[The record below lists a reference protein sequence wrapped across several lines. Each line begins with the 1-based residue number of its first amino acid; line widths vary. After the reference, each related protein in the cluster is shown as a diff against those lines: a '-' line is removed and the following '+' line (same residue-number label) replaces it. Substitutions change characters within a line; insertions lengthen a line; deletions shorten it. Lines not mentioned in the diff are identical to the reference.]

1 MRDMALRDRRRVPRL
16 AVRSRSTLKVD
27 GRLVPV
33 ELIDISPLGAR
44 IGMRDPTPAPG
55 TPVKLY
61 LRAGKPLEAVVVRA
75 TEGGFALEFAESEP
89 TAMPCKTFFW
99 KLESYVFSGAY
110 APNARAAHGRHLP
123 TQALVDTC
131 TVLAWDEWGARIDTA
146 VRLALGT
153 RVHLCGREMVV
164 TEKHGT
170 VFTLEPA
177 TVELSLEAA
186 L

>member
-1 MRDMALRDRRRVPRL
+1 MAAFERRRAPRL
-16 AVRSRSTLKVD
+16 AVRSRSTLKVE

-44 IGMRDPTPAPG
+44 VAMDEPPPRPG

-61 LRAGKPLEAVVVRA
+61 LRAGKPLEANVVRT
-75 TEGGFALEFAESEP
+75 TEDGFALAFRESEP
-89 TAMPCKTFFW
+89 TSLPCKTFFW

-110 APNARAAHGRHLP
+110 SPEARAPSGRHLP
-123 TQALVDTC
+123 NQALVDTC
-131 TVLAWDEWGARIDTA
+131 TVTAWDEWGARIDTS
-146 VRLALGT
+146 VRLSIGA
-153 RVHLCGREMVV
+153 RVHLCGRKMVV

-170 VFTLEPA
+170 VYTLEPV
-177 TVELSLEAA
+177 TVELAVEAA